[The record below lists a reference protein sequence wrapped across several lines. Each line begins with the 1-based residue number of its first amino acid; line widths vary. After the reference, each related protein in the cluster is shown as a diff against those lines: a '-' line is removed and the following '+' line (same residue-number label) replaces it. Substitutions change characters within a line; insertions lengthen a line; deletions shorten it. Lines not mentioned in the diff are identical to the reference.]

1 MGVLLHSLRAIPNF
15 YQHFSPTLLQQPSLY
30 PSSSPP
36 DSDSLVDLLIL
47 PTSVPWD
54 TAWDARGLGMQVS
67 VMHGHVELVFVFTSH
82 GPQAPMTWRH
92 EPFPS

>member
-1 MGVLLHSLRAIPNF
+1 M
-15 YQHFSPTLLQQPSLY
+15 
-30 PSSSPP
+30 
-36 DSDSLVDLLIL
+36 DLLIL

-92 EPFPS
+92 EPLWKELFRICIFMFTTGLNTVV